1 MTYVHDV
8 HDGEFLVATYSQGK
22 NTISVEMAS
31 TTSNLCGAKPILTA
45 HLAMLPTEDSERFI
59 IIRKIKKCF

>member
-1 MTYVHDV
+1 MTYVHDL

-31 TTSNLCGAKPILTA
+31 TTSNLIL
-45 HLAMLPTEDSERFI
+45 HVEQSQY
-59 IIRKIKKCF
+59 